1 MNEEIMNAYFAGLID
16 GEGTLNIYPYKNGSC
31 MRPVV
36 KLNMTCEKTVRA
48 AQSHFGGSVCIKRVY
63 NGNKPQWHWCV
74 TFNKAIEVIEKIAPY
89 LITKKDAAYSVLQ
102 YKK

>member
-16 GEGTLNIYPYKNGSC
+16 GEGTLNIYPYKNGSA

-48 AQSHFGGSVCIKRVY
+48 AQSNFGGSVCIKKVY

-74 TFNKAIEVIEKIAPY
+74 TFKKAISVIEKIEPY
-89 LITKKDAAYSVLQ
+89 LITKKEIANYVLRH
-102 YKK
+102 KR